1 MACTVGKAVGQAN
14 QIQVLLA
21 EAIEDAIANSPP
33 PSGSDVMNFRL
44 LSVEF
49 EHGGFTLSTT
59 TRVTLDVKVG
69 PLS

>member
-33 PSGSDVMNFRL
+33 Q
-44 LSVEF
+44 
-49 EHGGFTLSTT
+49 
-59 TRVTLDVKVG
+59 VG
-69 PLS
+69 LTS